1 MAEKEKLEEKI
12 GECIG
17 LERAAQ
23 QAVQDL
29 DSKGLLGE
37 PEIKKKIMAM
47 KQEASDHEQKMQQIV
62 EKVTESEGL
71 DAQSIEQHANETVEK
86 ATEMMKT
93 YLGEK
98 PDTLSALEF
107 LGLAE
112 GGEVIHYEILSK
124 MAAEVK
130 DKKFATGVRAIL
142 VEEQDHLK
150 SCIRLAKQHSVAA

>member
-1 MAEKEKLEEKI
+1 
-12 GECIG
+12 
-17 LERAAQ
+17 
-23 QAVQDL
+23 
-29 DSKGLLGE
+29 
-37 PEIKKKIMAM
+37 
-47 KQEASDHEQKMQQIV
+47 MQQLV
-62 EKVTESEGL
+62 ENAAESEGL
-71 DAQSIEQHANETVEK
+71 DAQSIEQHANEAVEK

-98 PDTLSALEF
+98 QDTLAALEF

-142 VEEQDHLK
+142 AEEQDHLK
-150 SCIRLAKQHSVAA
+150 SCIRLATQHSLTFSS

>member
-1 MAEKEKLEEKI
+1 MEKEKLEEKI

-23 QAVQDL
+23 QAVQEL
-29 DSKGLLGE
+29 DSKGLLDE
-37 PEIKKKIMAM
+37 PEIKKKMMAM
-47 KQEASDHEQKMQQIV
+47 QKEASGHEQKMQGLV
-62 EKVTESEGL
+62 DKVTESEGL
-71 DAQSIEQHANETVEK
+71 DAQSIEQHAHETVEK
-86 ATEMMKT
+86 AAEMMKT

-98 PDTLSALEF
+98 PDTLAALEF

-112 GGEVIHYEILSK
+112 GGEVIHYEVLSK

-142 VEEQDHLK
+142 AEEQDHLK
-150 SCIRLAKQHSVAA
+150 SCIRLAKQRSVAA

>member
-1 MAEKEKLEEKI
+1 MVEKEKLEEKI

-23 QAVQDL
+23 QAVNDL
-29 DSKGLLGE
+29 DSKGLLSE

-47 KQEASDHEQKMQQIV
+47 KQEASGHEQKMQQLV
-62 EKVTESEGL
+62 EKATESEGL
-71 DAQSIEQHANETVEK
+71 DAQSIERHANETVEK

-98 PDTLSALEF
+98 PDTLAALEF

-112 GGEVIHYEILSK
+112 GGEVIHYEVLSK

-142 VEEQDHLK
+142 AEEQDHLK